1 MDNEESLNK
10 GSEIINSCIKDFNEL
25 LQQTINLKKK
35 IENEMT
41 EIDKL
46 YDKVNNEVSNSFKK
60 KHEKL
65 MLEENKLKEKLQ
77 NEVTKIKEKLE
88 YSLTESSELIKINEK
103 LNKGFKILE
112 NEEEKNI
119 IKNLSYTSK
128 MNKNKNGMKKII
140 GELMKSLNISFDKD
154 KTEINYEEYYF
165 NGIQI
170 PKNIEFKNI
179 NNNSTEVFWKIDN
192 IKKNIDNNK
201 IKFKIEIK
209 KENSNEKFIQVYEGN
224 NTNYLIKN
232 LEKGINYEIRIC
244 SIYDNSVSSWSKIEK
259 FKTTDIDIDID
270 SLILKDEEKK
280 TEFLQK
286 IIEWS
291 GYKRMEL
298 LYRETRDGSTADIF
312 HKKCDNQGPT
322 IVLYKNEKGNIFGG
336 YASISWTNSGAGK
349 AASDSFIFTL
359 TNIHGIEPTKFI
371 NSNSNWGVYHYH
383 NQGPVFGADDIFI
396 GNDFNQNCN
405 SLFPE
410 CYEDILG
417 KGKSIFTGNINNNIN
432 YLKMKE
438 IEVYKVFK

>member
-10 GSEIINSCIKDFNEL
+10 GSEFINSCIKDFNEL

-35 IENEMT
+35 IEDI

-209 KENSNEKFIQVYEGN
+209 
-224 NTNYLIKN
+224 
-232 LEKGINYEIRIC
+232 
-244 SIYDNSVSSWSKIEK
+244 
-259 FKTTDIDIDID
+259 
-270 SLILKDEEKK
+270 
-280 TEFLQK
+280 
-286 IIEWS
+286 
-291 GYKRMEL
+291 
-298 LYRETRDGSTADIF
+298 
-312 HKKCDNQGPT
+312 
-322 IVLYKNEKGNIFGG
+322 
-336 YASISWTNSGAGK
+336 
-349 AASDSFIFTL
+349 
-359 TNIHGIEPTKFI
+359 
-371 NSNSNWGVYHYH
+371 
-383 NQGPVFGADDIFI
+383 
-396 GNDFNQNCN
+396 
-405 SLFPE
+405 
-410 CYEDILG
+410 
-417 KGKSIFTGNINNNIN
+417 
-432 YLKMKE
+432 
-438 IEVYKVFK
+438 

>member
-10 GSEIINSCIKDFNEL
+10 GSEIIKSCVKNFNEF
-25 LQQTINLKKK
+25 LQKTVNLKKK

-41 EIDKL
+41 KIDKL

-65 MLEENKLKEKLQ
+65 ILEENKLKERLQ

-103 LNKGFKILE
+103 LNNGFKCLE

-119 IKNLSYTSK
+119 IKNLSYASK
-128 MNKNKNGMKKII
+128 MNKNKNGMIKIN
-140 GELMKSLNISFDKD
+140 GELMRSLNISFDED
-154 KTEINYEEYYF
+154 KTEIKYEEYYF

-179 NNNSTEVFWKIDN
+179 NVNSVEVFWNIDN
-192 IKKNIDNNK
+192 INIENIDNNK
-201 IKFKIEIK
+201 IKFRMEMR
-209 KENSNEKFIQVYEGN
+209 KENPNEKFIPIYEGN
-224 NTNYLIKN
+224 NNNHLIKN
-232 LEKGINYEIRIC
+232 LEKGMNYEIRIC
-244 SIYDNSVSSWSKIEK
+244 SIYADLFGSWSKIEK
-259 FKTTDIDIDID
+259 FKTTDID
-270 SLILKDEEKK
+270 SLILKDEERKS
-280 TEFLQK
+280 EFLQK

-291 GYKRMEL
+291 GYKRFEL
-298 LYRETRDGSTADIF
+298 LYRGTRDGSTAEIF

-336 YASISWTNSGAGK
+336 YASISWTNSGNGK
-349 AASDSFIFTL
+349 SAPDSFIFTL

-371 NSNSNWGVYHYH
+371 NSNTDIGVFHCH
-383 NQGPVFGADDIFI
+383 DQGPDFGANDIVI

-410 CYEDILG
+410 YYKDILG
-417 KGKSIFTGNINNNIN
+417 KGKSIFTGNIDNNISEF
-432 YLKMKE
+432 KMNE